1 LLRTTLQNSLNTALP
16 VFGFTVTINPI
27 SGMLTISSGRSFL
40 LDFSQG
46 PFAGRFDNW
55 GIGYSLGFRDE
66 QFPAFSTTRQRITGY
81 ANSFTSVA
89 LPDILGSNYMFLSL
103 NPDWRIVEHN
113 HPDHSNL
120 AAFAKIVV
128 DVNKNDVIYDNGSNL
143 ITKMYTLSQPTDIS
157 SFKVSLY
164 DEYGQYLILKGGE
177 VSITLEVTEVIN
189 SALYESLR
197 N

>member
-1 LLRTTLQNSLNTALP
+1 
-16 VFGFTVTINPI
+16 
-27 SGMLTISSGRSFL
+27 MLTISANMSFN
-40 LDFSQG
+40 LDFSGG

-55 GIGYSLGFRDE
+55 GLGYSLGFRDE
-66 QFPAFSTTRQRITGY
+66 QFPEFSTKGQRVTAY
-81 ANSFTSVA
+81 STSQTSTA
-89 LPDILGSNYMFLSL
+89 LPDIQGSNYIFLSL

-120 AAFAKIVV
+120 AAFAKIIV

-143 ITKMYTLSQPTDIS
+143 ITKMYTLKQPTDIS

-177 VSITLEVTEVIN
+177 VSMTLEVTEVIN